1 MKFLEPLKTLH
12 EHQFARLYTAQ
23 GISLIGDSI
32 TWVGIAL
39 LAFEFGGN
47 GSSKILATALTLR
60 VTAFVLFGS
69 YAGIIADTFNR
80 KTIMIITN
88 SFRMIIVISLAFITS
103 VWQLYILIFLLNIF
117 NAFFSPAYK
126 ACIPQLISK
135 KENYANAIALSNATW
150 QILGVIGPGLAGV
163 LAAVWGSRQIFF
175 ADAFTFL
182 ISSTLIF
189 FIPISRVTDEVKN
202 FSLNISSIWEDMK
215 AGTKLVFG
223 NLPIRFALI
232 VELASAIA
240 GAQVL
245 VNTIGHIKG
254 DMMLGD
260 DEYGFIMAAFGAG
273 ATIAAFTSSTFDKSK
288 TRAGL
293 IITGA
298 LMIGLSVSFANFV
311 PFSVLAFLWIIAGS
325 GLSYAEMPSQI
336 LIAENIS
343 KDQQGKAYGSHFA
356 WTHVWWAIGYSFA
369 GLSGTYFKGHEFLAG
384 GVLSVVFT
392 AIIVFYRYGRRREV

>member
-1 MKFLEPLKTLH
+1 MKVLDPLKTLR
-12 EHQFARLYTAQ
+12 EKQFAKLYIGQ
-23 GISLIGDSI
+23 GISLLGDSV

-39 LAFEFGGN
+39 LAYEFGGS

-69 YAGIIADTFNR
+69 YAGILADMFSR
-80 KTIMIITN
+80 KRIMLITN
-88 SFRMIIVISLAFITS
+88 TFRMVIVFSLAFVTN

-135 KENYANAIALSNATW
+135 KEHYADAIALSNATW
-150 QILGVIGPGLAGV
+150 QILGVIGPGAAGV
-163 LAAVWGSRQIFF
+163 LAAAWGSRQIFF
-175 ADAFTFL
+175 ADAFSFL
-182 ISSTLIF
+182 ISSCIIF
-189 FIPISRVTDEVKN
+189 YIPISRVSDEVKK
-202 FSLNISSIWEDMK
+202 FSLDLSAVWEDMK
-215 AGTKLVFG
+215 AGTRLVFG
-223 NLPIRFALI
+223 NPPVRFALI
-232 VELASAIA
+232 VELASALA

-254 DMMLGD
+254 DLMLGD
-260 DEYGFIMAAFGAG
+260 DEYGFVMAAFGAG
-273 ATIAAFTSSTFDKSK
+273 ATIAAFTSSTVDRSR

-293 IITGA
+293 IISGA
-298 LMIGLSVSFANFV
+298 LMIGIAVSFSNFV
-311 PFSVLAFLWIIAGS
+311 PFGVLSVLWIVAGL

-336 LIAENIS
+336 LIAENIP

-369 GLSGTYFKGHEFLAG
+369 GITGTYMKGHEFLAG
-384 GVLSVVFT
+384 GLLSVLFT
-392 AIIVFYRYGRRREV
+392 MLLIIRRYSKK